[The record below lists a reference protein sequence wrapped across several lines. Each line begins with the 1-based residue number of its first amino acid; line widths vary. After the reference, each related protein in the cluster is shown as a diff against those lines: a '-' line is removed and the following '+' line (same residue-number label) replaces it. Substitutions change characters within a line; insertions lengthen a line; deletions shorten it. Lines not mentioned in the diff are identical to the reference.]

1 MNRETRRALEKA
13 GVPMPGTPAQSR
25 PAGPDP
31 VTLAL
36 VNAASS
42 DCTCVPCKLLRK
54 AAKELAAVALED
66 DDGEPGS

>member
-1 MNRETRRALEKA
+1 LNRDQKRALAKA
-13 GVPMPGTPAQSR
+13 GIQIPDMPAQSR

-42 DCTCVPCKLLRK
+42 DCSCVPCKLLRR